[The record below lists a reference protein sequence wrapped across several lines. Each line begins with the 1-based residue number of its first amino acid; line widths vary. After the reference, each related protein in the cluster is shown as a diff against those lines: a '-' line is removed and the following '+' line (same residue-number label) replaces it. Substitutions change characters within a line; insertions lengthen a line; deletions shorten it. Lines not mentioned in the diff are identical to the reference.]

1 MQSVDQV
8 ENSKYHAIGPQLWR
22 LSDVIIQYG
31 CEICD
36 ISPVGLLILSEV
48 RDEILRD
55 RSTDQ
60 RVLWLKLRGF
70 KGVGLWTSS

>member
-22 LSDVIIQYG
+22 LSDVIIQCG

-36 ISPVGLLILSEV
+36 IFPVGLLISSEV
-48 RDEILRD
+48 RDEISRD

-60 RVLWLKLRGF
+60 RALWLELRGS